1 MCASA
6 CVCVAS
12 LKVSVRVCARVFVFL
27 LRFQLLPVLDV
38 FVFFLLQIVDEGIH
52 VVVAAVAVA
61 SVVAVAIAVVDND
74 DEAVP
79 VRFGLPC
86 SRHPDGDDDDGHE
99 NPADEHENRRNGEG
113 QSDWAREHR
122 ER

>member
-1 MCASA
+1 MC
-6 CVCVAS
+6 
-12 LKVSVRVCARVFVFL
+12 VRVCARVFVFL

-52 VVVAAVAVA
+52 VVA
-61 SVVAVAIAVVDND
+61 VAVAIAVVDND
-74 DEAVP
+74 DEPVP

-99 NPADEHENRRNGEG
+99 NAADEQENRRNGEG

-122 ER
+122 AR